1 MMPWF
6 CVPWIIGFRE
16 PLIKMISL
24 FRKSNRS
31 SLHFLS
37 LSFPRTERKMLYSP
51 KRLPRGEIKEGQ
63 AVEETEILLV
73 KSPHKAKEPSLFWAL
88 CLTFGPYFFISCL
101 YKIIQDILMFVG
113 PEILRWETS
122 VFFWNMLFG
131 LKVYESSTWSDVI
144 HQVLKEDKDYPV
156 KKIYRKGYA

>member
-1 MMPWF
+1 MMLGF
-6 CVPWIIGFRE
+6 CVEIWSWIIGFRG
-16 PLIKMISL
+16 PLINISL
-24 FRKSNRS
+24 FRMSNGS

-51 KRLPRGEIKEGQ
+51 KRVPQSESKEGQ

-122 VFFWNMLFG
+122 VF
-131 LKVYESSTWSDVI
+131 YETCYAVWKFVNPLHDQMWSI
-144 HQVLKEDKDYPV
+144 KF
-156 KKIYRKGYA
+156 